1 MAREY
6 LWAAVGGLV
15 VAVVGVVLLYLGVSG
30 ALPKGFGLFD
40 QSQWG
45 VRAVSFIILLAVAI
59 GLYFAYRGSSRKA

>member
-6 LWAAVGGLV
+6 IWAAVGGLV
-15 VAVVGVVLLYLGVSG
+15 VAVVGVGLLYLGVSG

-45 VRAVSFIILLAVAI
+45 VRALSFIILLAVAI
-59 GLYFAYRGSSRKA
+59 GLYFAYRGGSRKA